1 VFHVLQLLRSD
12 VFFSEPQKS
21 ANKKKFGNFIIKALS
36 CYAKSFFPLVAAVAR
51 DLLTGGF
58 SVTFFLI

>member
-1 VFHVLQLLRSD
+1 MYFFLSPKSLQI
-12 VFFSEPQKS
+12 
-21 ANKKKFGNFIIKALS
+21 KKKFGNFIIKALS